1 MNTWTIPGRIIGGFV
16 ALLLITLLVAGL
28 SLRELRAMNSH
39 MTQLATGTVPSIV
52 TLDRIVQSN
61 ASVRRTIRQLVI
73 DAAGDPQAWEAAKR
87 RIAELRREGD
97 DLAAGYRTRIADA
110 REQTLFAAAT
120 TARGGLLAA
129 AGEIIDLV
137 GRGQL
142 EQATDVLRTRG
153 DAADRECTERFNTAI
168 DHNVRTAEAQAT
180 AAGGRVRTSFVAI
193 TSAAGLALL
202 VAGLLG
208 TGIVRSTTRSLR
220 SLSDALD
227 ESATRTATAAAALA
241 TVSADLA
248 TGSSE
253 QGAAVTE
260 TSASLEQMSAMIK
273 STADNAAQATELAAG
288 ARAAAEAGARTMTD
302 MNAAMTAIEA
312 SSAEVAKIVK
322 DIDEIAFQTNILALN
337 AAVEAAR
344 AGEAGAG
351 FAVVADEVRALAQRS
366 AAAARETAGKI
377 EAAIASS
384 RRGADS
390 CDRVGSSLGDIAG
403 RVTAADR
410 LVAEIAS
417 AAREQAQGIRQIGV
431 AMSQLDR
438 VTDENAARAGEG
450 ADAAAALAGQAGV
463 MQESVARLRSLVSGV
478 RAASAAGPRPTRSA
492 RPGPAAPLSRPAAP
506 ARAPHVERPAGPRIP
521 MPGDAPR
528 GEDADDRHF
537 RDF

>member
-193 TSAAGLALL
+193 TSAAGLD
-202 VAGLLG
+202 
-208 TGIVRSTTRSLR
+208 TSPSTNP
-220 SLSDALD
+220 
-227 ESATRTATAAAALA
+227 
-241 TVSADLA
+241 A
-248 TGSSE
+248 TGPSAFLGDQSSGDH
-253 QGAAVTE
+253 QGQPGHHQRHCLN
-260 TSASLEQMSAMIK
+260 SRRCWPGWPPGSQ
-273 STADNAAQATELAAG
+273 LAAH
-288 ARAAAEAGARTMTD
+288 T
-302 MNAAMTAIEA
+302 AMGPP
-312 SSAEVAKIVK
+312 SW
-322 DIDEIAFQTNILALN
+322 LN
-337 AAVEAAR
+337 EWRFLTVTR
-344 AGEAGAG
+344 LFTG
-351 FAVVADEVRALAQRS
+351 F
-366 AAAARETAGKI
+366 I
-377 EAAIASS
+377 
-384 RRGADS
+384 
-390 CDRVGSSLGDIAG
+390 C
-403 RVTAADR
+403 
-410 LVAEIAS
+410 
-417 AAREQAQGIRQIGV
+417 
-431 AMSQLDR
+431 
-438 VTDENAARAGEG
+438 
-450 ADAAAALAGQAGV
+450 
-463 MQESVARLRSLVSGV
+463 
-478 RAASAAGPRPTRSA
+478 
-492 RPGPAAPLSRPAAP
+492 
-506 ARAPHVERPAGPRIP
+506 
-521 MPGDAPR
+521 
-528 GEDADDRHF
+528 
-537 RDF
+537 